1 MIFDT
6 SHPPCGWKNN
16 TSPYKLGISCAC
28 VCVSN
33 LAVCERRGGVEGGQ
47 QWSGQV
53 GEVVQGKMAVY
64 VGVEVEGRVGCC
76 LL

>member
-1 MIFDT
+1 M
-6 SHPPCGWKNN
+6 H
-16 TSPYKLGISCAC
+16 LRA
-28 VCVSN
+28 SN
-33 LAVCERRGGVEGGQ
+33 LVVCERRGGVEGGQ

-53 GEVVQGKMAVY
+53 GEVVQGEMAVY